1 MSEFD
6 PIHDVVAAPLGD
18 VIASVG
24 AGVAAAQHSLDEG
37 SLAAVLDLYTES
49 DDERLQLLQ
58 AIGYRPTFYALPET
72 TGEVKVSMRLGSGA
86 AGSDGTAVKPAPV
99 TRSNTSVVP
108 ARLGLNL
115 LPATLYATPVDAGYA
130 NRYGYS
136 ANISATLTFTIR
148 PVPAPQGADELR
160 VVPEVVGRTVAE
172 ARTALQALG
181 LAARIVDADGASVA
195 AAADDAAVL
204 SQEPGAA
211 NVASLGDEVALTVL
225 APVEPTPDAPTPE

>member
-1 MSEFD
+1 MSEPN

-24 AGVAAAQHSLDEG
+24 AGVAAAQHALDEG

-72 TGEVKVSMRLGSGA
+72 TGEVKVSIQLGQGA
-86 AGSDGTAVKPAPV
+86 AGTDGTAVKPAPV

-115 LPATLYATPVDAGYA
+115 LPATLYATPVDAGYS

-136 ANISATLTFTIR
+136 ANISATLTFKIL

-181 LAARIVDADGASVA
+181 LAASVVDADGASLT
-195 AAADDAAVL
+195 AADDAAVL

-211 NVASLGDEVALTVL
+211 TVVGLGDEVVLTV
-225 APVEPTPDAPTPE
+225 ATP